1 MAPKEKKVKD
11 IPIEFKDEKSEKSST
26 MEEPERAAETVVEK
40 PAEQEPKKTSRKK
53 EERESGVSQ
62 LQAEIEQLK
71 KQIEELKEQ
80 NLRLRSEFA
89 NYKRRVEREQ
99 IELADYIKSEFIK
112 KLLPVLDDFQHMF
125 EKADQNSS
133 EQTVIEGAR
142 MIYNKFFQVLKNEG
156 LEKIEAVGNEF
167 DPQEH
172 EAMMMQN
179 VDSIEH
185 HNRIINVFQ
194 EGYRLRGRLIRPSR
208 VVVGKFEENKEEAET
223 TSEKN

>member
-1 MAPKEKKVKD
+1 
-11 IPIEFKDEKSEKSST
+11 
-26 MEEPERAAETVVEK
+26 
-40 PAEQEPKKTSRKK
+40 
-53 EERESGVSQ
+53 
-62 LQAEIEQLK
+62 
-71 KQIEELKEQ
+71 
-80 NLRLRSEFA
+80 
-89 NYKRRVEREQ
+89 
-99 IELADYIKSEFIK
+99 
-112 KLLPVLDDFQHMF
+112 
-125 EKADQNSS
+125 
-133 EQTVIEGAR
+133 

-223 TSEKN
+223 TSGKN